1 MHDPAALAA
10 VLESRYF
17 TWRTGQIRVLTEGI
31 GRGMSVMD
39 AGLKRWNGPN
49 AWDGRPCLQ
58 ACLFFLVCIY
68 RCCTHASLRKRRGR

>member
-31 GRGMSVMD
+31 GRGMSIMD

-49 AWDGRPCLQ
+49 AWDGRPYLQ
-58 ACLFFLVCIY
+58 ACLFLLCIY
-68 RCCTHASLRKRRGR
+68 KCCTHASLKKRRGR